1 MESALARLT
10 KLQTRTALMQRPVTM
25 IDLRNKGR
33 IYLSPAQS
41 AGSRKLA
48 EAARS

>member
-1 MESALARLT
+1 
-10 KLQTRTALMQRPVTM
+10 M

-33 IYLSPAQS
+33 IYLFPAQGGT
-41 AGSRKLA
+41 ARKLA